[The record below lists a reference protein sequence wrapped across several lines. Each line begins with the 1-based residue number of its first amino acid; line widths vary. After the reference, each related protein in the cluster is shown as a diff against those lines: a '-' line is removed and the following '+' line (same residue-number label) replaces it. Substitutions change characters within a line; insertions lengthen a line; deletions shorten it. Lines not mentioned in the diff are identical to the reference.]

1 MKTLGMMLAEQILMN
16 EAIKTITPKA
26 SSNKSLLVTIDLANL
41 EEDTL
46 SSIWNDVHV
55 DWTKLDKTELKKL
68 HSLLDSDLSFDEW
81 IEENGF

>member
-1 MKTLGMMLAEQILMN
+1 MKTLGMMLAEQIQMN

-68 HSLLDSDLSFDEW
+68 YTLLDSDLEFDEW